1 MRKNELWD
9 EDETP
14 NEIDH
19 EQLIKDVK
27 ATLPPAESTE
37 AISALFKILG
47 DPTRAKILY
56 ALFESE
62 LRVYDI
68 VAILELS
75 QSSVSH
81 QLRLLKQAK
90 LVKNRKAGKEVYY
103 SLADG
108 HVMTIF
114 KQVIEHLN
122 E

>member
-1 MRKNELWD
+1 MNVTDRESENE
-9 EDETP
+9 TAA
-14 NEIDH
+14 IDH
-19 EQLIKDVK
+19 QALVHEVT
-27 ATLPPAESTE
+27 ATLPPTE
-37 AISALFKILG
+37 TMTQISELFKILG

-68 VAILELS
+68 VAVLALS

-90 LVKNRKAGKEVYY
+90 LVKFRKSGKEIYY
-103 SLADG
+103 SLADA

-114 KQVIEHLN
+114 KQVIEHIN

>member
-103 SLADG
+103 TLADD

>member
-1 MRKNELWD
+1 M
-9 EDETP
+9 TSP
-14 NEIDH
+14 NQSSADAVIDH
-19 EQLIKDVK
+19 DRLIKTVK
-27 ATLPPAESTE
+27 ATLPAAQTM
-37 AISALFKILG
+37 AHISAIFKILG

-56 ALFESE
+56 ALYESE

-81 QLRLLKQAK
+81 QLQLLKQAK
-90 LVKNRKAGKEVYY
+90 LVKNRKQGKEVYY
-103 SLADG
+103 SLADA

-114 KQVIEHLN
+114 KQVIEHIN

>member
-1 MRKNELWD
+1 MKVSTDWD
-9 EDETP
+9 EDENP
-14 NEIDH
+14 SEIDH
-19 EQLIKDVK
+19 EQLIKTVK
-27 ATLPPAESTE
+27 ATLPSDEMTES
-37 AISALFKILG
+37 ISVIFKMLG

-56 ALFESE
+56 ALYESE

-68 VAILELS
+68 VAILGLS

-90 LVKNRKAGKEVYY
+90 LVKNRKSGKEVYY
-103 SLADG
+103 SLADD

-114 KQVIEHLN
+114 KSVIEHIN

>member
-1 MRKNELWD
+1 MKNNDEWL

-14 NEIDH
+14 NQIDH

-27 ATLPPAESTE
+27 ATLPTNESTE
-37 AISALFKILG
+37 TISAFFKILG
-47 DPTRAKILY
+47 DPTRAKIIY
-56 ALFESE
+56 ALYESE

-68 VAILELS
+68 VAILGLS

-81 QLRLLKQAK
+81 QLRLLKQTK

-103 SLADG
+103 SLADD

-114 KQVIEHLN
+114 KQVIEHIN